1 MRFQWDENKAR
12 ANVRKHD
19 IRFEEAL
26 RVFADP
32 DHSERLDDRKEFA
45 EERWVAIR
53 RPNRTS
59 FRLLFV
65 VYVDR
70 EFDVR
75 RIISARTA
83 TPEEADDYYSR

>member
-1 MRFQWDENKAR
+1 MRFEWDENKAR

-32 DHSERLDDRKEFA
+32 DQSERLDDREELG
-45 EERWVAIR
+45 EERWVAIG

-59 FRLLFV
+59 FRLLVV